1 MWFLRPSQWLLRLRT
16 TAPAVCPVSTISQVV
31 SKKTPIT
38 VQQSLAEDALP
49 DILQEES
56 TGDRLFPDLFDD
68 RVSPSGMGH
77 EVERFAQF
85 EIMEW
90 NRFNPRANSRGI
102 EAGAS
107 GAAGSSFPAT
117 FTGAHLTYGLTIA

>member
-1 MWFLRPSQWLLRLRT
+1 M
-16 TAPAVCPVSTISQVV
+16 
-31 SKKTPIT
+31 
-38 VQQSLAEDALP
+38 QQSLAEDALP

-90 NRFNPRANSRGI
+90 NRFNPRANHGVLRLGLLELRARVFRLRSRVH
-102 EAGAS
+102 
-107 GAAGSSFPAT
+107 T
-117 FTGAHLTYGLTIA
+117 